1 VKTIVL
7 LRPAPTTALKDIQAA
22 LIDEERA
29 LWRSHVAGE
38 VREALY
44 DLSLP
49 GAIVLVLETAEA
61 AAARATI
68 EALPLV
74 RRGLLEPQIIHTRP
88 YDGFANLF
96 ATEHGFAQALPA
108 EWR

>member
-1 VKTIVL
+1 MKTIVL

-22 LIDEERA
+22 LIEEERA
-29 LWRSHVAGE
+29 LWHAYVAGE

-44 DLSLP
+44 DLSMP
-49 GAIVLVLETAEA
+49 GAVVLILETTDA
-61 AAARATI
+61 ASARTII

-74 RRGLLEPQIIHTRP
+74 QRGLLEPKIIHTRP

-96 ATEHGFAQALPA
+96 VAEHGVTQALPA
-108 EWR
+108 EWG